1 MSVTAKELAKHLNL
15 STASVSVA
23 LHNKPGVSTETR
35 LRVLQAARE
44 LGYDFSAITKEGRI
58 AGSIYYVR
66 YINFRSPQE
75 APFFST
81 LSKCLE
87 KEVSDRNLRYKSLIV
102 YGDEDFE
109 EKLEFLRVSD
119 CSGILLLGT
128 DLTKDRFERF
138 LSLNIPIILM
148 DTWFQSPPVD
158 CVKVNNIQGAY
169 LATEYLIKTRKCQ
182 PGYLQSSLKLYNYA
196 ERFQGYCMALETYRM
211 SAANSDIRITLPNM
225 AGAEADMR
233 KLLKSGNH
241 FANCYVADTD
251 AQAIGAMTAFQ
262 EKGYRIPKDIAFVGF
277 DNSIYSMNSTPGLT
291 TIDANPA
298 GMAQTAL
305 KRLLTILRGNETDHL
320 KIEIETR
327 LINRNSA

>member
-109 EKLEFLRVSD
+109 EKTTHRNE
-119 CSGILLLGT
+119 
-128 DLTKDRFERF
+128 
-138 LSLNIPIILM
+138 
-148 DTWFQSPPVD
+148 
-158 CVKVNNIQGAY
+158 
-169 LATEYLIKTRKCQ
+169 KCW
-182 PGYLQSSLKLYNYA
+182 P
-196 ERFQGYCMALETYRM
+196 
-211 SAANSDIRITLPNM
+211 
-225 AGAEADMR
+225 
-233 KLLKSGNH
+233 
-241 FANCYVADTD
+241 
-251 AQAIGAMTAFQ
+251 
-262 EKGYRIPKDIAFVGF
+262 
-277 DNSIYSMNSTPGLT
+277 
-291 TIDANPA
+291 
-298 GMAQTAL
+298 
-305 KRLLTILRGNETDHL
+305 
-320 KIEIETR
+320 
-327 LINRNSA
+327 

>member
-1 MSVTAKELAKHLNL
+1 
-15 STASVSVA
+15 
-23 LHNKPGVSTETR
+23 
-35 LRVLQAARE
+35 
-44 LGYDFSAITKEGRI
+44 
-58 AGSIYYVR
+58 
-66 YINFRSPQE
+66 
-75 APFFST
+75 
-81 LSKCLE
+81 
-87 KEVSDRNLRYKSLIV
+87 
-102 YGDEDFE
+102 
-109 EKLEFLRVSD
+109 
-119 CSGILLLGT
+119 
-128 DLTKDRFERF
+128 
-138 LSLNIPIILM
+138 
-148 DTWFQSPPVD
+148 
-158 CVKVNNIQGAY
+158 
-169 LATEYLIKTRKCQ
+169 
-182 PGYLQSSLKLYNYA
+182 
-196 ERFQGYCMALETYRM
+196 
-211 SAANSDIRITLPNM
+211 
-225 AGAEADMR
+225 MR